1 MEGLRELFQG
11 FARNFSMLDGACCAR
26 CCGEDLSLIQSHILF
41 EIRRRDL
48 PSMQEVAGALGIDVA
63 TFSRQIK
70 TLVEKGFV
78 QTTPDTNDG
87 RVKLL
92 SLTPA
97 GAEVEGQ
104 INDFMERAIRRIL
117 DQMSPFEQNSV
128 LSSLALLNKAVR
140 DADIWS
146 RE

>member
-11 FARNFSMLDGACCAR
+11 FARNFSMLDSTCCSR

-41 EIRRRDL
+41 EVRRREL
-48 PSMQEVAGALGIDVA
+48 PSMQEVAGALGVDVA

-70 TLVEKGFV
+70 LLVEKGLV
-78 QTTPDTNDG
+78 QTKTDLNDG
-87 RVKLL
+87 RMKLL
-92 SLTPA
+92 SLTPV
-97 GAEVEGQ
+97 GQQIEKQ
-104 INDFMERAIRRIL
+104 INDFMEGSIRRIL
-117 DQMSPFEQNSV
+117 DQLSPFEQNSV

-146 RE
+146 CN

>member
-11 FARNFSMLDGACCAR
+11 FARNFSMLDSTCCAR

-41 EIRRRDL
+41 EVRRQEL
-48 PSMQEVAGALGIDVA
+48 PSMQEVAGALGVDVT

-70 TLVEKGFV
+70 LLVEKGLV
-78 QTTPDTNDG
+78 QTTPDPNDG

-97 GAEVEGQ
+97 GQQ
-104 INDFMERAIRRIL
+104 IERQIDDFMQRSIRRIL
-117 DQMSPFEQNSV
+117 DQLSPFEQSSV

-146 RE
+146 CR